1 MRLRS
6 DGHLMQVQR
15 SVKPSF
21 QNLFKRTDACGCV
34 TTRAA
39 FKLDVGNIRVDIIR
53 KNAAIEHRGTLN
65 TRAWLRAMHD
75 PVHSCNQQEF

>member
-6 DGHLMQVQR
+6 DGHLLLVQR
-15 SVKPSF
+15 SLKPSL
-21 QNLFKRTDACGCV
+21 QNLFKRTDACV

-39 FKLDVGNIRVDIIR
+39 FKLDVDNIRVDIIR

-75 PVHSCNQQEF
+75 PVHSFNRQEF